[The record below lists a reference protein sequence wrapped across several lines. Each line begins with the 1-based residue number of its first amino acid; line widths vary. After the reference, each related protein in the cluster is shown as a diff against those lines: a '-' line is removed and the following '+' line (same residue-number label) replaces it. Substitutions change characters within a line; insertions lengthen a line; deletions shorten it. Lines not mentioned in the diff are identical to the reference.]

1 MGSRGAVGGSTLS
14 ELEKKILAHIY
25 AYGPDTPWLM
35 ARRLLGASGWRPV
48 VPEEEVEAACRRL
61 EEMGLLGRYLGNLK
75 GRVTSSIKPWLKV
88 KQRNPE
94 RRDSGVYYDLTK
106 DGRRAAGELYKRYFR
121 QARGSEGPS

>member
-1 MGSRGAVGGSTLS
+1 MGSRDAVGGPTLS

-48 VPEEEVEAACRRL
+48 APEEEVGSACRRL

-94 RRDSGVYYDLTK
+94 RRGSDVYSTK
-106 DGRRAAGELYKRYFR
+106 EGRRVAGELYKYYFR
-121 QARGSEGPS
+121 RARGSGGPS